1 MSTTDFD
8 TIVIGAGVIGLAV
21 ARAIA
26 MTGQSVLIVERSA
39 HFGSE
44 TSSRNSEVIHA
55 GIYYPPGSAKA
66 RLSVVGK
73 AMLYDFCAAHGVPHR
88 RCGKLIVAVDGAQ
101 AGRLDEI
108 GDRARACGVGD
119 LVRLGAADAA
129 RLEPDVACAA
139 ALLSPSTGI
148 IDSHAYMQALLGEA
162 EAHGALLACNTRVA
176 AIRPTGGGWSIGIA
190 GDDGPAATART
201 IVNSTG
207 LAASAVATQI
217 EGFPARHRPVTRFAK
232 GCYFSYGGRTRFSH
246 LIYPLP
252 EPGGLG
258 THLTL
263 DMAGRARFG
272 PDVEWVD
279 ELDYSVDPDRRPGF
293 AAAIRRYWPGVEEDR
308 LQPDYAGIRPK
319 LSKPGE
325 PAADFCISGPPDH
338 GVAGIINLFGIE
350 SPGLTA
356 SLAIAD
362 AVRDLALAA

>member
-1 MSTTDFD
+1 MSAEFD
-8 TIVIGAGVIGLAV
+8 VIVIGAGIIGLAI

-26 MTGQSVLIVERSA
+26 LAGRSVLIVERAA

-44 TSSRNSEVIHA
+44 TSARNSEVIHA

-66 RLSVVGK
+66 RLCVAGK
-73 AMLYDFCAAHGVPHR
+73 AMLYDFCAARGVPHR
-88 RCGKLIVAVDGAQ
+88 RCGKLIVAVDETQVAQ
-101 AGRLDEI
+101 LEEI
-108 GDRARACGVGD
+108 RTAAAACGVTD
-119 LVRLGAADAA
+119 LRPLDTAEAV
-129 RLEPDVACAA
+129 RLEPDLACAA

-148 IDSHAYMQALLGEA
+148 VDSHAYMQALLGEA
-162 EAHGALLACNTRVA
+162 EAHGALLVCNTAVTAIRRDGDAWSIMIAGESAPVA
-176 AIRPTGGGWSIGIA
+176 A
-190 GDDGPAATART
+190 ART
-201 IVNSTG
+201 VVNSAG
-207 LAASAVATQI
+207 LEASELAARI
-217 EGFPARHRPVTRFAK
+217 EGFPAEHRPVTRFAK

-272 PDVEWVD
+272 PDVEWIED
-279 ELDYSVDPDRRPGF
+279 IDYAVDPGRRERF
-293 AAAIRRYWPGVEEDR
+293 AEAIRRYWPDVDAER

-319 LSKPGE
+319 LSQLGA
-325 PAADFCISGPPDH
+325 PAADFYISGPNDH
-338 GVAGIINLFGIE
+338 GVAGIVNLFGIE

-362 AVRDLALAA
+362 EVRDLVLAA

>member
-1 MSTTDFD
+1 VSTQFD
-8 TIVIGAGVIGLAV
+8 VIIIGAGVIGLAI

-26 MTGQSVLIVERSA
+26 LAGRSVLIVERRPQ
-39 HFGSE
+39 FGSE
-44 TSSRNSEVIHA
+44 TSARNSEVIHA

-66 RLSVVGK
+66 RLCVAGK
-73 AMLYDFCAAHGVPHR
+73 AMLYDFCAARGVPHR
-88 RCGKLIVAVDGAQ
+88 RCGKLIVAADEGQIGQLDQIRQQ
-101 AGRLDEI
+101 A
-108 GDRARACGVGD
+108 AACEVED
-119 LVRLGAADAA
+119 LVPLASAEAA
-129 RLEPDVACAA
+129 RLEPDVTCAA

-162 EAHGALLACNTRVA
+162 EAHGALLVTNTEVTAVRPNGRAWSIWIAGEAEPVA
-176 AIRPTGGGWSIGIA
+176 A
-190 GDDGPAATART
+190 ART
-201 IVNSTG
+201 IINSAG
-207 LAASAVATQI
+207 LAASELAGRI
-217 EGFPARHRPVTRFAK
+217 EGFPVAHRPVTRLAK
-232 GCYFSYGGRTRFSH
+232 GCYFSYAGRTDFRH

-279 ELDYSVDPDRRPGF
+279 VLDYSVDPGRRAGF
-293 AAAIRRYWPGVEEDR
+293 AAAIRRYWPGVDADR

-325 PAADFCISGPPDH
+325 AAADFCISGPAEH
-338 GVAGIINLFGIE
+338 GVAGIVNLFGIE

-362 AVRDLALAA
+362 EVRGLALAA